1 MRIFQSI
8 IMLIISTQVVFAQNK
23 GEQII
28 QAPLRDSVI
37 FFVGEINANPSLS
50 VDQLYQ
56 QVRHWAMTKMTA
68 PPISSPILYENPKEG
83 LISARMVLNTIRY
96 SAQSSEYYLSAQGV
110 VYFQV
115 TPGILKY
122 TITDFYYNLE
132 DITKISKYLSEGDS
146 KKLLLRATSE
156 ELGKVI
162 RKEYTHYLNEINSK
176 VNIKLISLEKFISKP
191 ITGGNTWQDM

>member
-1 MRIFQSI
+1 MRIFQL
-8 IMLIISTQVVFAQNK
+8 LILLIVSTQVVCAQNK
-23 GEQII
+23 GDQII
-28 QAPLRDSVI
+28 QAPLKDSVI
-37 FFVGEINANPSLS
+37 FFEGEMSANPSLS

-56 QVRHWAMTKMTA
+56 QVRHWAITKMTA
-68 PPISSPILYENPKEG
+68 PPISSPILYENTKEG

-96 SAQSSEYYLSAQGV
+96 SAQSSEYYLNVQGV
-110 VYFQV
+110 VYFHV
-115 TPGILKY
+115 TPGKLKY

-146 KKLLLRATSE
+146 KKLLLRATSD

-176 VNIKLISLEKFISKP
+176 VNVKLISLEQFIGRP
-191 ITGGNTWQDM
+191 ITGGH